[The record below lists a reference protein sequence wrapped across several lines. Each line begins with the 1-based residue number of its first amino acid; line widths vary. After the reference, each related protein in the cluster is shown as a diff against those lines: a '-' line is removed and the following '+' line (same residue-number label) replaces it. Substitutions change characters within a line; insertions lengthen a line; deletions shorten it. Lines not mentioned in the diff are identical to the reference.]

1 MGSCSK
7 PTTVLL
13 SDLQTQF
20 LVMHNRPIFLKV
32 RKESTGFFGID
43 GLQQPVL

>member
-7 PTTVLL
+7 PSAVLF

-20 LVMHNRPIFLKV
+20 LVLHYRPIFLKV
-32 RKESTGFFGID
+32 RKESTGFFGVD